1 MTNNEDNKKYISFA
15 YDLPNMHHLA
25 NKRFLKVMSE
35 CFENPMFVIPFVKW
49 LKDESETY
57 PNKMLIL
64 DIFDNLMNGNEKVLD
79 AISSPA
85 SDAYLTLMRLLMT
98 KRAGKYESRSTT
110 MIADWATELFETIF
124 ENRWPQILWDIAC

>member
-57 PNKMLIL
+57 QNKMLIL

-98 KRAGKYESRSTT
+98 KRAGKSESRSTT

-124 ENRWPQILWDIAC
+124 ENWWPQILWDIAC